1 MRLSFKSVGQRPFE
15 SLENFSK
22 LHFSKVDFTKVQ
34 FTKRME
40 TSLFIGRE
48 RELATLRKLYDA
60 ETFQFPVIYGRRRVG
75 KTSLISKFSEQLP
88 TVFFTAVE
96 DSSAVNLRNLSRE
109 CFMLDHPDADPT
121 LAPVYPDFQTAF
133 EAVFSLAE
141 SQRVVFVIDEFPYL
155 AKAEPSVS
163 SILQMLIDRNAS
175 TSKLYLILCG
185 SSLSFMR
192 EQVLSEKSPL
202 YGRRTAQLEIKP
214 LDFFESREFFPEVSL
229 QDAACYYGMV
239 GGIPLYLKQF
249 DQKLSIKE
257 NLESVFFDPSSMLY
271 EEPTNLLKQE
281 VQKAA
286 LYNAVIGAIASGKT
300 TANEIATT
308 AGIASAEL
316 SYYVKELRRIGLVD
330 QEFPIGSKRRRG
342 TYRLTDN
349 LFSFWYR
356 FVLPSKSLIE
366 RGMVERAARRA
377 LDHLPEYMGHVFEQ
391 ICLEWLWRANAIGN
405 LPFAFDEAG
414 RWWGSDPQT
423 KTQEE
428 LDIVCLDEGTIVA
441 VAECKWTNKQV
452 DALVLK
458 TLDRRAA
465 LAGADSKAYR
475 YVFSKSGFT
484 DDCKRYADQST
495 NFILIKFESI
505 LD

>member
-1 MRLSFKSVGQRPFE
+1 
-15 SLENFSK
+15 
-22 LHFSKVDFTKVQ
+22 
-34 FTKRME
+34 ME
-40 TSLFIGRE
+40 ISLFIGRA
-48 RELATLRKLYDA
+48 RELATLRKLYAA
-60 ETFQFPVIYGRRRVG
+60 EAFQFPVIYGRRRVG

-109 CFMLDHPDADPT
+109 CFMLDRPDADPT

-133 EAVFSLAE
+133 EAVFLLAE
-141 SQRVVFVIDEFPYL
+141 SRRVVFVIDEFPYL

-163 SILQMLIDRNAS
+163 SILQMLIDRHAE

-214 LDFFESREFFPEVSL
+214 LDYFESRAFFPAAAPE
-229 QDAACYYGMV
+229 DAACYYGMV
-239 GGIPLYLKQF
+239 GGIPLYLRQF
-249 DQKLSIKE
+249 DERKAVEE
-257 NLESVFFDPSSMLY
+257 NLKNAFLDPSSMMY

-300 TANEIATT
+300 ATNEIATT
-308 AGIASAEL
+308 AGIATAEL
-316 SYYVKELRRIGLVD
+316 SYYLKELRRIGLVD
-330 QEFPIGSKRRRG
+330 QEFPVGSKRRRG
-342 TYRLTDN
+342 VYKLTDN
-349 LFSFWYR
+349 LFNFWYR
-356 FVLPSKSLIE
+356 FILPSRSLIE
-366 RGMVERAARRA
+366 RGMINRVARRT
-377 LDHLPEYMGHVFEQ
+377 LDHLPEYMGRVFEQ
-391 ICLEWLWRANAIGN
+391 ICLEWLWRQNAGEC
-405 LPFAFDEAG
+405 LPFEFDEAG
-414 RWWGSDPQT
+414 RWRGSNPKT

-428 LDIVCLDEGTIVA
+428 VDIVCLDEGSVVA

-452 DALVLK
+452 DAAVLK

-465 LAGADSKAYR
+465 LVGAGSNAYR

-484 DDCKRYADQST
+484 EDCKTYATQT
-495 NFILIKFESI
+495 GNFVLVDFESMVDDERI
-505 LD
+505 HTIA